1 MSDPQQPS
9 LARRLAA
16 EAIGTAFLLIS
27 IVSTGILAQ
36 KLAGGNVAVA
46 LLGITTAVGAA
57 LAGLIVMF
65 QSISGAHFNPC
76 VTLMVAALGDMKWKD
91 VPAYIAVQIVGGCVG
106 VALSNLMFELP
117 AVVLSTTARTGSG
130 QWLGEFVATF
140 GLFAAIWASAR
151 LRPTAL
157 PFVVAAYVYA
167 AIWFTSSTC
176 FANPAV
182 TIARA
187 LSDTMTG
194 IRPADVPAFVLF
206 QLLGAG
212 AATALFQWLIPP
224 AYAEYLETVVPKE
237 APQAAVPA
245 RSADTGRKRAASG
258 PLEPL
263 G

>member
-1 MSDPQQPS
+1 MSETQQPS
-9 LARRLAA
+9 LGRRLTA

-27 IVSTGILAQ
+27 IVATGILAQ
-36 KLAGGNVAVA
+36 KLAAGNIAVA
-46 LLGITTAVGAA
+46 LLAITTAVGAA
-57 LAGLIVMF
+57 LAALIVMF
-65 QSISGAHFNPC
+65 QAISGAHFNPL
-76 VTLMVAALGDMKWKD
+76 VTLMVAVLGDMKWRD
-91 VPAYIAVQIVGGCVG
+91 VPPYLLAQIGGGCLG
-106 VALSNLMFELP
+106 VMVSNLMFDLP
-117 AVVLSTTARTGSG
+117 AVVLSTTARTGTG

-151 LRPTAL
+151 LRPAAL
-157 PFVVAAYVYA
+157 PLVVAGYVYA

-187 LSDTMTG
+187 LTDTLCG
-194 IRPADVPAFVLF
+194 IRPADVPAFLAF

-224 AYAEYLETVVPKE
+224 AYAEFLERTVPKPTPE
-237 APQAAVPA
+237 PTAAATTP
-245 RSADTGRKRAASG
+245 RKRSASG
-258 PLEPL
+258 PLEPH

>member
-27 IVSTGILAQ
+27 IVATGILAQ
-36 KLAGGNVAVA
+36 KISAGNTGVVLLA
-46 LLGITTAVGAA
+46 ITTAVGCA

-65 QSISGAHFNPC
+65 QSISGAHFNPA
-76 VTLMVAALGDMKWKD
+76 VTLMVAALGDMKWRD
-91 VPAYIAVQIVGGCVG
+91 VPAYIATQIAAGIAG
-106 VALSNLMFELP
+106 VVVSNLMFDLP
-117 AVVLSTTARTGSG
+117 AVAFSTTARTGPG
-130 QWLGEFVATF
+130 QWLGEVVATF

-187 LSDTMTG
+187 FTDTITG
-194 IRPADVPAFVLF
+194 IRPTDVPMFILF
-206 QLLGAG
+206 QLIAAG

-224 AYAEYLETVVPKE
+224 AYAEYLEKVVPQPVAE
-237 APQAAVPA
+237 PAPTPEHP
-245 RSADTGRKRAASG
+245 RRRAASG
-258 PLEPL
+258 PLEPH